1 MFRVFSCLTVEH
13 DWRLV
18 LLAGL
23 VCFVAS
29 IVAVS
34 IFHRAIAARARTRL
48 IWIAIAGA
56 AIGYGIWA
64 THFVAM
70 LAYEPGVT
78 TGYGIALTAL
88 SLATAMLLTSGGFGV
103 AVGGSGRWRAAAGG
117 IIIGGGIAS
126 MHYLGMWALEVPG
139 HVAWSP
145 DLVLVSVV
153 LGICL
158 GYAALAVAIR

>member
-1 MFRVFSCLTVEH
+1 MFRVYSCLTVEH

-34 IFHRAIAARARTRL
+34 IFHRAVASRAWARV

-70 LAYEPGVT
+70 LAYEPGVST
-78 TGYGIALTAL
+78 N
-88 SLATAMLLTSGGFGV
+88 
-103 AVGGSGRWRAAAGG
+103 
-117 IIIGGGIAS
+117 
-126 MHYLGMWALEVPG
+126 
-139 HVAWSP
+139 
-145 DLVLVSVV
+145 
-153 LGICL
+153 
-158 GYAALAVAIR
+158 